1 MSDTIIRSNRER
13 FVEFIPVP
21 SIPKPERRPSP
32 AARKGADDHERQ
44 LALANRNLEQLLAGG
59 VKLMTDVLALARPE
73 VFQKAAKVQR
83 WARRLATHIHVE
95 KAWELDLAALLY
107 PMGVIALSDEL
118 AAKYA
123 TNQPMSP
130 AEVLTIEESSLVASR
145 LIANIPRMQGVA
157 RTVFYA
163 HKGYDGSGWPK
174 DGPQG
179 NELPQNSRIL
189 KVLIDLADEA
199 TGLTRTRE
207 GAFAKMSEM
216 AGRYDPDIFR
226 VACEVLKTPLVQPT
240 EVELTL
246 TLEELLP
253 GDILVHDLVDT
264 EDRLVLSAGS
274 QLNELGTQ
282 RLLSQSARLPENITI
297 VRLSEGVANDTGPLP
312 DTELF

>member
-1 MSDTIIRSNRER
+1 M
-13 FVEFIPVP
+13 
-21 SIPKPERRPSP
+21 
-32 AARKGADDHERQ
+32 
-44 LALANRNLEQLLAGG
+44 ALTNRNLEQLLAGG

-83 WARRLATHIHVE
+83 WARRLAGHIEVE

-107 PMGVIALSDEL
+107 PMGVIALSDEI

-123 TNQPMSP
+123 TNQPMSA

-174 DGPQG
+174 DGPHG
-179 NELPQNSRIL
+179 TELPQNSRIL

-199 TGLTRTRE
+199 TGLLRTRE
-207 GAFAKMSEM
+207 GAFEKMSET

-226 VACEVLKTPLVQPT
+226 VAFDVLKTPAVLPT
-240 EVELTL
+240 ETEMTL
-246 TLEELLP
+246 TLEELQS
-253 GDILVHDLVDT
+253 GDILVHDLVDN

-274 QLNELGTQ
+274 QLSEMGTQ
-282 RLLSQSARLPENITI
+282 RLLSQSGRLPDTITI
-297 VRLSEGVANDTGPLP
+297 VRLSEGVAKDEGDLP